1 MSDKNYIIKKII
13 LIGDAGVGKS
23 SLFLKYDSNKF
34 LDNYNS
40 TIGID
45 YIFKNIEKE
54 KFNLR
59 LQIYD
64 TAGQERYRS
73 LIPNYIKNS
82 DGIFLIFDLTKKPTF
97 DSLEKWLGLIK
108 EQKEID
114 KNNLIILGNKLD
126 LVSNRE
132 VTDEDIDLFKDK
144 NNFQILTISAKNK
157 ENIDECFEAMIDL
170 IVENM
175 NEDEKVNNNSKKL
188 KGNRKGGNCCKF

>member
-82 DGIFLIFDLTKKPTF
+82 DGIFLIFDLTKKQTF

-144 NNFQILTISAKNK
+144 NNFQIFTISAKNK

-175 NEDEKVNNNSKKL
+175 NKDEKVNNNSKKL

>member
-1 MSDKNYIIKKII
+1 MIQI
-13 LIGDAGVGKS
+13 
-23 SLFLKYDSNKF
+23 
-34 LDNYNS
+34 NS
-40 TIGID
+40 
-45 YIFKNIEKE
+45 
-54 KFNLR
+54 
-59 LQIYD
+59 QI
-64 TAGQERYRS
+64 GQERYRS

-82 DGIFLIFDLTKKPTF
+82 DGIFLIFDLTKKQTF

-144 NNFQILTISAKNK
+144 NNFQIFTISAKNK
-157 ENIDECFEAMIDL
+157 ENIDECFGAMIDL
-170 IVENM
+170 IIENM
-175 NEDEKVNNNSKKL
+175 NKDEKVNNNSKKL